1 MLLRRGRLA
10 LVGGTGLL
18 ALVLAGCTG
27 GSSTRSAAPATTP
40 TAPTSV
46 PGSASRPGSSG
57 ATFGDI
63 PRIVHT
69 TEPSVVTI
77 TTGQGLGSG
86 VVWAADGTVVTVA
99 HVVAGAP
106 RVGVQF
112 ADGKQTTGMVVAS
125 DEFTDLAVVR
135 VPRTGLPAATFAPG
149 LPEVGAL
156 TVVIG
161 TPLGLQET
169 VTAGIVSALGRD
181 LPASQDTPHGLVG
194 LIQTDAPIS
203 PGNSGGGVFNA
214 SGQAIGLSE
223 AYVPPSQG
231 AVAIGFATPST
242 VVRDVVPQLLATGH
256 ARHAYLGIQ
265 AGELTPQ
272 IGGQLGLA
280 QSSGVLVIA
289 VQPGSPAAQAGLQP
303 GDVIVDLGGHTIANQ
318 ADLQAALRQFTP
330 GQRTSLTYIRD
341 NTRHTVQV
349 TLADYPAR

>member
-1 MLLRRGRLA
+1 MLPGRPG
-10 LVGGTGLL
+10 LVVGTGLL
-18 ALVLAGCTG
+18 ALVLAGCAG
-27 GSSTRSAAPATTP
+27 GSSAPRSAAPATTP
-40 TAPTSV
+40 TAPTSML
-46 PGSASRPGSSG
+46 GSTSMAGSSG

-63 PRIVHT
+63 PGIVRT

-112 ADGKQTTGMVVAS
+112 ADGKQATGTVVAS

-135 VPRTGLPAATFAPG
+135 VPRTGLPAATFAAA

-169 VTAGIVSALGRD
+169 VTAGIISALGRD

-194 LIQTDAPIS
+194 LIQTDASIS

-214 SGQAIGLSE
+214 SGQVVGLSE

-265 AGELTPQ
+265 AGDLTPQ
-272 IGGQLGLA
+272 IAGQLGLA
-280 QSSGVLVIA
+280 QSAGVLVIA
-289 VQPGSPAAQAGLQP
+289 VQPGSPAAQVGLQP
-303 GDVIVDLGGHTIANQ
+303 GDVIVELGGHTITNQ
-318 ADLQAALRQFTP
+318 SDLQAALRQFTP
-330 GQRTSLTYIRD
+330 GQRTSLTYIR
-341 NTRHTVQV
+341 NGTRHTAQV
-349 TLADYPAR
+349 TLADYSAR